1 MPLSISFELSEQDIE
16 HFTNAQS
23 AARQAAGTM
32 STVEIIDAASRLLV
46 DAQKVHVPDF
56 VGQRLAHLDT
66 MIAMARDDGWAM
78 PEEDKQ
84 RVLSALVYFA
94 DPKDVIPDAIPV
106 LGYLDDAIMIELCM
120 RDLKHEFD
128 AYEDFCDYRQAE
140 AVRRGQNPSIVGR
153 ADWLEGRREELL
165 ERMHTRRDR
174 DFGTGYGSSSGYAS
188 SSAYANKRS
197 YLGNASWRP
206 GIFKLS

>member
-1 MPLSISFELSEQDIE
+1 MPLSIAFELSEQDIE
-16 HFTNAQS
+16 HFTNAQK
-23 AARQAAGTM
+23 AAREAAGHK
-32 STVEIIDAASRLLV
+32 SPQEIVDAASKLLV

-66 MIAMARDDGWAM
+66 MIAMARDEGWAM
-78 PEEDKQ
+78 PEADLQ

-106 LGYLDDAIMIELCM
+106 LGYLDDAIMIELCT

-140 AVRRGQNPSIVGR
+140 AVKRGQNPAALGR
-153 ADWLEGRREELL
+153 VDWLESRREELL
-165 ERMHTRRDR
+165 DRMHTRRDR
-174 DFGTGYGSSSGYAS
+174 GVGTGYGNSSG
-188 SSAYANKRS
+188 YANKRS
-197 YLGNASWRP
+197 YLGSASWRP

>member
-1 MPLSISFELSEQDIE
+1 MPLTIAFDLSEQDIE
-16 HFTNAQS
+16 HFRTAQKS
-23 AARQAAGTM
+23 ACTAAGEK
-32 STVEIIDAASRLLV
+32 SHEQIINAASGLLV

-56 VGQRLAHLDT
+56 IGQRLAHLDT
-66 MIAMARDDGWAM
+66 MIAMARDEGWAM

-140 AVRRGQNPSIVGR
+140 AVRRGENPSVVGR

-174 DFGTGYGSSSGYAS
+174 DGFGQGYGNSSGYGS
-188 SSAYANKRS
+188 KRS
-197 YLGNASWRP
+197 YLRGASWRP
-206 GIFKLS
+206 GIFKLA

>member
-1 MPLSISFELSEQDIE
+1 MPLSIAFDLSDQDIE
-16 HFTNAQS
+16 HFTSAQK
-23 AARQAAGTM
+23 AAREAAGEK
-32 STVEIIDAASRLLV
+32 SAEEIIEAASRLLV

-78 PEEDKQ
+78 PEADRQ

-128 AYEDFCDYRQAE
+128 AYEDFCDFRQAE
-140 AVRRGQNPSIVGR
+140 AIRRGENPSVVGR

-174 DFGTGYGSSSGYAS
+174 DFGTGYGNSSGYAS
-188 SSAYANKRS
+188 KRS
-197 YLGNASWRP
+197 YLRGASWRP

>member
-1 MPLSISFELSEQDIE
+1 MPLSIAFELSDQDIE
-16 HFTNAQS
+16 HFTGAQK
-23 AARQAAGTM
+23 AAREAAGEK
-32 STVEIIDAASRLLV
+32 SSEEIINAASRLLV

-78 PEEDKQ
+78 PEADKQ

-128 AYEDFCDYRQAE
+128 AYEDFCDFRQAE
-140 AVRRGQNPSIVGR
+140 AVRRGENPSVVGR
-153 ADWLEGRREELL
+153 AEWLEGRREELL
-165 ERMHTRRDR
+165 DRMHTRRER
-174 DFGTGYGSSSGYAS
+174 DFGTGYGNSSGYAS
-188 SSAYANKRS
+188 KRS
-197 YLGNASWRP
+197 YLRGASWRP

>member
-1 MPLSISFELSEQDIE
+1 MPLSIAFDLSDQDIE
-16 HFTNAQS
+16 HFTSAQK
-23 AARQAAGTM
+23 AAREAAGEK
-32 STVEIIDAASRLLV
+32 SAEEIIEAASRLLV

-66 MIAMARDDGWAM
+66 MIAMARDEGWAM
-78 PEEDKQ
+78 PEADKQ

-128 AYEDFCDYRQAE
+128 AYEDFCDFRQAE
-140 AVRRGQNPSIVGR
+140 AIRRGENPSVVGR

-165 ERMHTRRDR
+165 ERMHTRRER

-188 SSAYANKRS
+188 KRS
-197 YLGNASWRP
+197 YLRGASWRP

>member
-1 MPLSISFELSEQDIE
+1 MPLSIAFELSEQDIE
-16 HFTNAQS
+16 HFTSAQK
-23 AARQAAGTM
+23 AAREAAGHK
-32 STVEIIDAASRLLV
+32 SHEEIIESASKLLV

-66 MIAMARDDGWAM
+66 MIAMARDIGWAM

-128 AYEDFCDYRQAE
+128 AYEDFCDFRQAE
-140 AVRRGQNPSIVGR
+140 AIRRGENPSVVGR

-165 ERMHTRRDR
+165 ERMHTRRER
-174 DFGTGYGSSSGYAS
+174 DFGTGYGNSSGYAS
-188 SSAYANKRS
+188 KRS
-197 YLGNASWRP
+197 YLRGASWRP

>member
-1 MPLSISFELSEQDIE
+1 MPLSIAFDLSDQDIE
-16 HFTNAQS
+16 HFTSAQK
-23 AARQAAGTM
+23 AAREAAGEK
-32 STVEIIDAASRLLV
+32 SAEEIIEAASRLLV

-66 MIAMARDDGWAM
+66 MIAMARDEGWAM
-78 PEEDKQ
+78 PEADKQ

-106 LGYLDDAIMIELCM
+106 LGYFDDAIMIELCM

-128 AYEDFCDYRQAE
+128 AYEDFCDFRQAE
-140 AVRRGQNPSIVGR
+140 AIRRGENPSVVGR

-165 ERMHTRRDR
+165 ERMHTRRER

-188 SSAYANKRS
+188 KRS
-197 YLGNASWRP
+197 YLRGASWRP

>member
-1 MPLSISFELSEQDIE
+1 MPLSIAFELSDQDIE
-16 HFTNAQS
+16 HFTGAQK
-23 AARQAAGTM
+23 AAREAAGEK
-32 STVEIIDAASRLLV
+32 SSEEIINAASRLLV

-78 PEEDKQ
+78 PEADTQ

-128 AYEDFCDYRQAE
+128 AYEDFCDFRQAE
-140 AVRRGQNPSIVGR
+140 AVRRGENPSVVGR
-153 ADWLEGRREELL
+153 AEWLEGRREELL
-165 ERMHTRRDR
+165 DRMHTRRER
-174 DFGTGYGSSSGYAS
+174 DFGTGYGNSSGYAS
-188 SSAYANKRS
+188 KRS
-197 YLGNASWRP
+197 YLRGASWRP
-206 GIFKLS
+206 GLFKLS

>member
-1 MPLSISFELSEQDIE
+1 MPLSIAFELSDQDIE
-16 HFTNAQS
+16 HFTSAQK
-23 AARQAAGTM
+23 AAREAAGERTA
-32 STVEIIDAASRLLV
+32 EQIIEAASSLLV

-66 MIAMARDDGWAM
+66 MIAMARDEGWAM
-78 PEEDKQ
+78 PEADKQ

-128 AYEDFCDYRQAE
+128 AYEDFCDFRQAE
-140 AVRRGQNPSIVGR
+140 AIRRGENPSVVGR

-174 DFGTGYGSSSGYAS
+174 DFGTGYGNSSGYAS
-188 SSAYANKRS
+188 KRT
-197 YLGNASWRP
+197 YLRGASWRP

>member
-1 MPLSISFELSEQDIE
+1 MPLSIAFELSEQDIE
-16 HFTNAQS
+16 HFTAAQK
-23 AARQAAGTM
+23 AARDAVGHKSHA
-32 STVEIIDAASRLLV
+32 EIIDAASQLLV
-46 DAQKVHVPDF
+46 HAQKVHVPDF

-66 MIAMARDDGWAM
+66 MIAMARDEGWAM
-78 PEEDKQ
+78 PDADLQ

-106 LGYLDDAIMIELCM
+106 LGYLDDAIMIELCQ

-128 AYEDFCDYRQAE
+128 AYEDFCDYRAAE
-140 AVRRGQNPSIVGR
+140 AARRGQDPSTVGR

-165 ERMHTRRDR
+165 DRMHTRRSR
-174 DFGTGYGSSSGYAS
+174 EGDFGSGYGNSSGYAS
-188 SSAYANKRS
+188 KRS
-197 YLGNASWRP
+197 YLRGASWRP

>member
-1 MPLSISFELSEQDIE
+1 MPLSIAFELSDQDIE
-16 HFTNAQS
+16 HFTGAQK
-23 AARQAAGTM
+23 AAREAAGHK
-32 STVEIIDAASRLLV
+32 SHEEIIEAASRLLV

-66 MIAMARDDGWAM
+66 MIAMARDEGWAM

-140 AVRRGQNPSIVGR
+140 AIRRGENPSVVGR

-165 ERMHTRRDR
+165 DRMHTRRDR
-174 DFGTGYGSSSGYAS
+174 YFGTGYGNSSGYAS
-188 SSAYANKRS
+188 KRS
-197 YLGNASWRP
+197 YLRGASWRP

>member
-1 MPLSISFELSEQDIE
+1 MPLSIAFELSDQDIE
-16 HFTNAQS
+16 HFTSAQK
-23 AARQAAGTM
+23 AAREAAGEK
-32 STVEIIDAASRLLV
+32 SADEIITAASRLLV

-66 MIAMARDDGWAM
+66 MIAMARDEGWAM
-78 PEEDKQ
+78 PEADKQ

-128 AYEDFCDYRQAE
+128 AYEDFCDFRQAE
-140 AVRRGQNPSIVGR
+140 AVRRGENPSVVGR
-153 ADWLEGRREELL
+153 AEWLEGRREELL
-165 ERMHTRRDR
+165 DRMHTRRER

-188 SSAYANKRS
+188 KRS
-197 YLGNASWRP
+197 YLRGASWRP